1 MRAPHNNDKKKL
13 VDANLRALSTSCA
26 PSLRLILLPAPCPNM
41 KPKALIIAIRANTT
55 PVAPLT
61 LVPSWLTKKVSAI
74 LYTLVTSIL
83 TVVGS
88 PSCSTSLLTGVFV
101 ILSYCICALSVFI
114 ICIPLYISVGNRI
127 KGPPVIYFIIGRP
140 FEKRFLHYS
149 VKKSLLC
156 FYIVAIMF
164 NFRPGRLLRKDL
176 QGFPV
181 PEAGI

>member
-1 MRAPHNNDKKKL
+1 MRVPHNKDKKKL
-13 VDANLRALSTSCA
+13 VDANLRALFISCA

-41 KPKALIIAIRANTT
+41 NPKALIIAIKAKTT

-88 PSCSTSLLTGVFV
+88 PSCSTSLLMGVFV

-127 KGPPVIYFIIGRP
+127 KGPPVIYFIIERP
-140 FEKRFLHYS
+140 FEKRFYTVQL
-149 VKKSLLC
+149 KKVY
-156 FYIVAIMF
+156 FVF
-164 NFRPGRLLRKDL
+164 T
-176 QGFPV
+176 
-181 PEAGI
+181 

>member
-101 ILSYCICALSVFI
+101 FLSYCICALSVFI

-127 KGPPVIYFIIGRP
+127 KGPPVIYFIIERP
-140 FEKRFLHYS
+140 FEKRFYTVQL
-149 VKKSLLC
+149 KKVY
-156 FYIVAIMF
+156 FVF
-164 NFRPGRLLRKDL
+164 T
-176 QGFPV
+176 
-181 PEAGI
+181 

>member
-74 LYTLVTSIL
+74 LYTLVTSITHCGWQSKL
-83 TVVGS
+83 QYQ
-88 PSCSTSLLTGVFV
+88 FV
-101 ILSYCICALSVFI
+101 DGGFCHFI
-114 ICIPLYISVGNRI
+114 ILYLRTICFHNMYTF
-127 KGPPVIYFIIGRP
+127 IYKCG
-140 FEKRFLHYS
+140 K
-149 VKKSLLC
+149 
-156 FYIVAIMF
+156 
-164 NFRPGRLLRKDL
+164 
-176 QGFPV
+176 
-181 PEAGI
+181 

>member
-88 PSCSTSLLTGVFV
+88 QAAV
-101 ILSYCICALSVFI
+101 
-114 ICIPLYISVGNRI
+114 
-127 KGPPVIYFIIGRP
+127 PV
-140 FEKRFLHYS
+140 
-149 VKKSLLC
+149 C
-156 FYIVAIMF
+156 
-164 NFRPGRLLRKDL
+164 
-176 QGFPV
+176 
-181 PEAGI
+181 

>member
-1 MRAPHNNDKKKL
+1 MKGAWKRKPRMQMRAPHNNDKKKL

-114 ICIPLYISVGNRI
+114 ICKPLYISVGIRI
-127 KGPPVIYFIIGRP
+127 KVQPVMYIIIDMT
-140 FEKRFLHYS
+140 FEMSLYS
-149 VKKSLLC
+149 VQL
-156 FYIVAIMF
+156 
-164 NFRPGRLLRKDL
+164 
-176 QGFPV
+176 
-181 PEAGI
+181 